1 MLRVMYASGPG
12 DVVEAHRSWRE
23 GRAHESEAAI
33 TFSSQIED
41 ALKKIPC
48 ILHIQ
53 SRCNRAEVLIDGSW
67 TIENRPEPYAN
78 ARGILHH
85 VVQSINGLRLLTR
98 ALRFRADVLIVDSGR
113 CHWFSL
119 IPLGLARINVIPVLH
134 NAFWPVG
141 ERPGTPAKRL
151 IQWLDAQFW
160 RSVPSA
166 TIVVSPECERQA
178 AALGAGRSG
187 PTFQIRAQYRPGYFD
202 TVAAP
207 PPHGQRPFAVMYAGR
222 IERDKG
228 VFDVV
233 AMAKELQERRPGQFE
248 WEICGKGSA
257 LEELRQ
263 SVSDLG
269 LETTVKI
276 RGALDR
282 HELVLAY
289 GRAHVVVIP
298 TRSSFA
304 EAFAMVAAESVLAGR
319 PFVASRIV
327 PASEVL
333 SEACVEAQ
341 PDDVESYVRAIE
353 SLAADETLYD
363 RKARACPGL
372 SKQFLDPSFGLEH
385 AVERALEV
393 LGIGA

>member
-1 MLRVMYASGPG
+1 MYASGPG
-12 DVVEAHRSWRE
+12 DVVEAHRSWRA
-23 GRAHESEAAI
+23 GRPHESEAAI

-41 ALKKIPC
+41 ALKKVPC
-48 ILHIQ
+48 SLYIL
-53 SRCNRAEVLIDGSW
+53 SSCSRAEVLTDGSW
-67 TIENRPEPYAN
+67 TIENRPDPYAN
-78 ARGILHH
+78 ARGILYH
-85 VVQSINGLRLLTR
+85 VVQSVNGLRLLTR
-98 ALRFRADVLIVDSGR
+98 ALRFKADVLIVDSGR
-113 CHWFSL
+113 SHWFSL
-119 IPLGLARINVIPVLH
+119 IPFRLARIKVIPVLH
-134 NAFWPVG
+134 NALWPAG
-141 ERPGTPAKRL
+141 QRPGTPVKRL
-151 IQWLDAQFW
+151 IQWLDARFW
-160 RSVPSA
+160 SSVPAA

-187 PTFQIRAQYRPGYFD
+187 PTFQIRAQYRPGSFD
-202 TVAAP
+202 AIAPP

-233 AMAKELQERRPGQFE
+233 AMAKELQQRRPGQFE

-263 SVSDLG
+263 SVRDLG

-282 HELVLAY
+282 HELALAY

-298 TRSSFA
+298 TRSDCS

-319 PFVASRIV
+319 PFVSSSIV

-333 SEACVEAQ
+333 ADACVEAQ

-372 SKQFLDPSFGLEH
+372 SKQFLDPSFGLEL
-385 AVERALEV
+385 AVGRALEV
-393 LGIGA
+393 LGISETKP